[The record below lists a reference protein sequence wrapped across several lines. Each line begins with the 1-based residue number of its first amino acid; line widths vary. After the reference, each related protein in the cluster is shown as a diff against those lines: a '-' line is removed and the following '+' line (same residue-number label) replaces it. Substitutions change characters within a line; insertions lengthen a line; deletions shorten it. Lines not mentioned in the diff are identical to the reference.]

1 LRALLSPGKQIAE
14 LALASNHHWHARPP
28 GGWNQ
33 YEVRIEIEGMSD
45 TDFVPL
51 QVSGKPPPGL

>member
-1 LRALLSPGKQIAE
+1 LSPGKQIAE
-14 LALASNHHWHARPP
+14 LALASNHHGHARPP